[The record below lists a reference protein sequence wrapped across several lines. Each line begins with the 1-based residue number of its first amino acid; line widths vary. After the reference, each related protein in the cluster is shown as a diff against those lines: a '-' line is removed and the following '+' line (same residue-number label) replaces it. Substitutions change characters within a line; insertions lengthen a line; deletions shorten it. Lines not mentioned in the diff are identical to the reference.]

1 MFRNGPTK
9 EQIVEVFKNIHAGY
23 LYIYIYMLV
32 YTINCDTSQPTRK
45 IM

>member
-1 MFRNGPTK
+1 MFRNSPTK
-9 EQIVEVFKNIHAGY
+9 EQIVEVFKNIHAG
-23 LYIYIYMLV
+23 YIYIYMLV